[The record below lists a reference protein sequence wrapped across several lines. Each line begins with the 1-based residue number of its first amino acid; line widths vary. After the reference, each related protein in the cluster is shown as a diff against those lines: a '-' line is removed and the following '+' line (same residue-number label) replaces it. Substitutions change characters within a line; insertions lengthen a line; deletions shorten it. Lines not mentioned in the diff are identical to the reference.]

1 MNTNR
6 VIQENTSSPIKQSQ
20 RNFLKENKE
29 LCTSAR
35 NMKVDQVSATKAD
48 MFIASTQRHKE
59 IRQKDL

>member
-6 VIQENTSSPIKQSQ
+6 VFQENTSSPIKQSQ